1 MKKHKGRVSR
11 FGPQG
16 YGFITDSQ
24 SRTQYFVHI
33 KDVIGRKE
41 LRTGDTV
48 AFEEGPQPPGK
59 APNAI
64 NVEFLGE
71 AVEVQS

>member
-1 MKKHKGRVSR
+1 MKKHQGRVSR
-11 FGPQG
+11 FGPLG

-41 LRTGDTV
+41 LRAGDIV
-48 AFEEGPQPPGK
+48 EFEEGPQNPDK

-71 AVEVQS
+71 TVEVLS